1 MLALPPLC
9 RYGLVGLF
17 STMLDFLVL
26 NLLLQFSVN
35 PGIAKGASY
44 AFAAGISYT
53 LHRNWTFRSQAP
65 IAQSLFQFL
74 ATNLVSLFAN
84 VVFFSLILELSQHV
98 FIAAV
103 SAFFVASLVNFLGYR
118 IIFLSRHS

>member
-1 MLALPPLC
+1 MLALTLLG

-26 NLLLQFSVN
+26 NLLLLFSVN
-35 PGIAKGASY
+35 SVLAKGASY
-44 AFAAGISYT
+44 ALAATISYS
-53 LHRNWTFRSQAP
+53 LHRKWTFKSQAP
-65 IAQSLFQFL
+65 IFQSSILFL
-74 ATNLVSLFAN
+74 ATNLFSLLAN
-84 VVFFSLILELSQHV
+84 VAFFGLILDFSQEV

-118 IIFLSRHS
+118 VIFLGRRS